1 MKFQNTKNREFG
13 KFWGMREGT
22 NYTMNHNIKWHV
34 LSKSNTEFKEQWNN
48 VSKILNDNDLYF
60 KILNPN
66 KLLITLEAWCMNE

>member
-34 LSKSNTEFKEQWNN
+34 LSKSNTEFKEQ
-48 VSKILNDNDLYF
+48 
-60 KILNPN
+60 
-66 KLLITLEAWCMNE
+66 